1 MPVIK
6 PPYRNQLNV
15 LPVLILRICLL
26 SVFLSGL
33 LLPAGGHVR
42 ATGAVSTE
50 HTGSF
55 SEADPESALP
65 SGFQPDVPGSSFTRD
80 GIRYVLKEDLTLSV
94 SGYDEDYFSSQTI
107 RRIYIHN
114 SEYGIPVTSIAP
126 YSFKNF
132 PYWTD
137 LYIDNNISIGA
148 GAFLNV
154 QFQELVIGNDSTG
167 CNAIERYAFSGCAV
181 SSRLIFSSNVILG
194 DSCFRSA
201 AIPHVFQPESAT
213 LSIGPNAF
221 YESGYRR
228 GLNMDSVTEI
238 GDHAFDGSS
247 CLEFTI
253 PACLQSVGTDTFLS
267 QGFRLSYAAY
277 RIFHIAPEVTDISRF
292 STSGLTKESILYLDV
307 ESPLIPYCQEN
318 GIAFA
323 LTTDP
328 EEPLT
333 NQVITTDTCMFMITG
348 EHSARLLDCYAL
360 DAVLVLDEAYTVSYL
375 GHSYIF
381 ESVAPFAFSE
391 KSCPMVE
398 TLILG
403 DNIRQLEGCSL
414 SSPNMTKLI
423 VTKNLT
429 VELSDTGVHAFNTCN
444 HMVVEI
450 PADVTAEDIRRLHL
464 DTAPPDTSY
473 RIARNSPVIPY
484 FEDLDLNYTLYE
496 DTSAGAQAST
506 EQEMNTHTTETTE
519 QVGSSASSTEPYT
532 QAGSLENA
540 SGQNEKDG
548 TTAEHPDGQS
558 KKEKPTPLN
567 PDLPGNGSTPAQ
579 DDTQS
584 GQEAGS
590 SENASEQQAQTGS
603 SENPTEQQAQAG
615 TSEHPS
621 GQQAGT
627 SEYASGQQT
636 QADTSENTTGQQPQS
651 VTSEYP
657 VGQQPQ
663 ANTSEYPTG
672 QQPRAD
678 SSENPVGQQPQAG
691 SSENATGQ
699 QPQAGSSE
707 NATGQQVHTDTSVNT
722 TEQQATDQ
730 AAQHTAAA
738 SFTQENSTGGKT
750 EPGSSSAQNSKRPA
764 KGSRITVKNLR
775 YLVTGK
781 KTVTFIGATRN
792 TIKKL
797 SVPASVTCQGYT
809 FQVTKVKYR
818 ACAKYKKLKTV
829 TIGNRVSRIDDSAFE
844 NCSVLTSIT
853 FGTGVQQ
860 IGKRVLYNNKS
871 LKKITF
877 RSKQIRSIGKKTFHN
892 VPRQVNILVPNAKV
906 QTYSK
911 LINLAK

>member
-6 PPYRNQLNV
+6 PPYRTQLNV
-15 LPVLILRICLL
+15 LPVLMLRICLL
-26 SVFLSGL
+26 SVCLSGL

-50 HTGSF
+50 HTGF
-55 SEADPESALP
+55 LSEADPESALP

-167 CNAIERYAFSGCAV
+167 CNEIERYAFSGCAV

-201 AIPHVFQPESAT
+201 AIPYVFQPESAT
-213 LSIGPNAF
+213 LSIGPYAF

-238 GDHAFDGSS
+238 GDHAFDGSY

-253 PACLQSVGTDTFLS
+253 PACLQSVGTDAFLS

-292 STSGLTKESILYLDV
+292 SNSGLTKESILYLDV

-323 LTTDP
+323 LTT
-328 EEPLT
+328 EPAEPMT

-360 DAVLVLDEAYTVSYL
+360 DADLILDEAYTVSYL

-403 DNIRQLEGCSL
+403 NNIRQLEGCSL

-464 DTAPPDTSY
+464 DAAPPDTSY

-496 DTSAGAQAST
+496 DTSAEVSAATEHEMTAHTTETASAGAQAST
-506 EQEMNTHTTETTE
+506 EQEMAAHTTETASAGAQASTE
-519 QVGSSASSTEPYT
+519 QEMAAHATETASEQADSYSPSSEPYSQGDSSSPSTEPYTQAGNSVSSTEPYT
-532 QAGSLENA
+532 QADSFENA
-540 SGQNEKDG
+540 AGQNEGDG
-548 TTAEHPDGQS
+548 TTSEHPNGQS
-558 KKEKPTPLN
+558 KEEKPTPMN

-590 SENASEQQAQTGS
+590 SENTS
-603 SENPTEQQAQAG
+603 EQQAQAG
-615 TSEHPS
+615 SSENTSE
-621 GQQAGT
+621 
-627 SEYASGQQT
+627 QQT
-636 QADTSENTTGQQPQS
+636 QAGSSENTSEQQS
-651 VTSEYP
+651 
-657 VGQQPQ
+657 
-663 ANTSEYPTG
+663 
-672 QQPRAD
+672 
-678 SSENPVGQQPQAG
+678 QAG
-691 SSENATGQ
+691 SSENATVQ
-699 QPQAGSSE
+699 QA
-707 NATGQQVHTDTSVNT
+707 HTDTSGNT
-722 TEQQATDQ
+722 TGQQAHTDTSGNTIEQQAT
-730 AAQHTAAA
+730 QHMAAA
-738 SFTQENSTGGKT
+738 SSTQENSMGGNT
-750 EPGSSSAQNSKRPA
+750 ETGSSSTQKNKRPA

-781 KTVTFIGATRN
+781 KTVTFIGATRH

-797 SVPASVTCQGYT
+797 SIPASVTCQGYT
-809 FQVTKVKYR
+809 FQVTKIKYR

-829 TIGNRVSRIDDSAFE
+829 TIGSRVTRIDNGAFE
-844 NCSVLTSIT
+844 NCSALTSIT

-877 RSKQIRSIGKKTFHN
+877 RSKRIKSIGKMTFRN
-892 VPRQVNILVPNAKV
+892 VPKQVNILVPNAKV
-906 QTYSK
+906 QTYSR